1 MAANNWVDGTDLAGM
16 SRGGNL
22 LQQMGYDP
30 DEVRANPAMRADLM
44 GKLASPYSAT
54 GAQRPTMD
62 LRPVDSQAPGPVL
75 MGQNSTPPRPGA
87 SMLNPRSPN
96 GNDITQPVGR
106 PQLINRQQPTVP
118 GPVPDTLGPAVSGSP
133 TQASMAGGT
142 PPTSS
147 SASPSGTSAPSVE
160 TNTSRQAVQNLLAP
174 EPTAPDT
181 TLQDAMI
188 AAKSLPINPN
198 TSIGG
203 KQIYKEGLGGRIGRG
218 FEAAAVGFAKGGV
231 PEAIGGAADPALVG
245 VTGYVAPNKQYTL
258 DDQTRQ
264 AQLGLAEKQKGDA
277 MARFKQQTDLRKQQD
292 TASKNAGEISNTA
305 ADLPNKTTTANAD
318 MQRAQASTAEAY
330 NSSPAGKAEADKE
343 LNTQTL
349 ANRQGQLSDRNNP
362 LSMASTADKAFFIA
376 TGKLPDPDRYHAPPE
391 QRLFDAAH
399 SAWVAQNPGKQ
410 PGLDDIRSMVEASRG
425 ADKGTMMMVPNGKG
439 GTVAKMIH
447 SGDEVPAGS
456 TLVSGKGGPA
466 DTSRPASTVADKNR
480 ASLAHV
486 ANDNLDQVEDIIN
499 RRPEIVGK
507 LGGRISQASDLIGS
521 NDPDLV
527 ALGNAVH
534 NFAMANAGIHGSR
547 SHENVV
553 DAEKELINNMKSG
566 VQGIQGGIKAN
577 RSNLKAIIERVEG
590 APKATP
596 NSGAVNPEDYPE
608 AN

>member
-1 MAANNWVDGTDLAGM
+1 MAANDWVDGSDLAGM

-75 MGQNSTPPRPGA
+75 MAQNSMPPRPGTP
-87 SMLNPRSPN
+87 MLNPRSPN
-96 GNDITQPVGR
+96 GNDITQPAGR

-118 GPVPDTLGPAVSGSP
+118 APAPQPVPDTLGPAASGMP
-133 TQASMAGGT
+133 TQASMAGAT
-142 PPTSS
+142 PPTS
-147 SASPSGTSAPSVE
+147 AAVSPSGTPAPSTE
-160 TNTSRQAVQNLLAP
+160 SQNSLAAVKNLLSP
-174 EPTAPDT
+174 EPDLPDT
-181 TLQDAMI
+181 TKQDAMI

-203 KQIYKEGLGGRIGRG
+203 KKIYKEGFWGEVGRG
-218 FEAAAVGFAKGGV
+218 LNDARLGFAGR
-231 PEAIGGAADPALVG
+231 PDLVTPYG
-245 VTGYVAPNKQYTL
+245 APNSQYGQ
-258 DDQTRQ
+258 DDQMRK
-264 AQLGLAEKQKGDA
+264 AQLDLAEKQKGDA
-277 MARFKQQTDLRKQQD
+277 MARFKEQVDLRKNQGVD
-292 TASKNAGEISNTA
+292 SAKAGEISNTA
-305 ADLPNKTTTANAD
+305 AKLPNETTTANAD

-362 LSMASTADKAFFIA
+362 LSRASTADKAFFIA

-425 ADKGTMMMVPNGKG
+425 ADKGTMMMVPDGKG

-507 LGGRISQASDLIGS
+507 LGGLISQASDLIGS